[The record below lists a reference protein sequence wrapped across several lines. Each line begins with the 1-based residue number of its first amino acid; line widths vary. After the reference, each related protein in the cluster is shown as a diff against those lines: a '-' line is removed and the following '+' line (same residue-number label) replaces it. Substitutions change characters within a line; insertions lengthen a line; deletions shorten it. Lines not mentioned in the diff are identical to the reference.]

1 MISHPEK
8 SKDHQETNCWP
19 RRICTS
25 SSQSESSNLSD
36 NADKRCQP
44 QWGSWRRRRRRREGS
59 QRKKGQ
65 LRRDETH
72 KGKEGRRKGFTA
84 GKEQMTFKRV
94 TEYGKWARR
103 LKGLVGGRADFE
115 NIPWSLFLHWNVFF
129 ARPKQQKHEGKAASP
144 GWKWRNV
151 HSKVVLTN
159 SPPGAS
165 NLMAHPFVSTPVRW
179 HNYLFP
185 FLLGKRGLK

>member
-44 QWGSWRRRRRRREGS
+44 QWGRWRRRRREGS

-72 KGKEGRRKGFTA
+72 KGKEGRGKGFTV

-103 LKGLVGGRADFE
+103 LKGLGRGDEQTLKTSLDVFSFTEMFSSRGPNNKNTKGKLHLPAE
-115 NIPWSLFLHWNVFF
+115 NEGMFIPKLYWLILLLEPQIW
-129 ARPKQQKHEGKAASP
+129 
-144 GWKWRNV
+144 
-151 HSKVVLTN
+151 
-159 SPPGAS
+159 
-165 NLMAHPFVSTPVRW
+165 W
-179 HNYLFP
+179 HIHLFP
-185 FLLGKRGLK
+185 PQFDGTTICFHSY